1 MIILANNSSSLLIDL
16 GAAMTTNHLQWSVC
30 WQGVTTSFG
39 SGNGIIDDVG
49 YTHSGVTDGTTAVE
63 MVPAPDMN
71 TATAHY
77 SRQIKYI
84 SVYNADTVSTTVTIR
99 IHDGADRNQIVAILA
114 AGSHLFYEDFQGWYV
129 LNSAGIVPPSGPGTY
144 LEIVNNLSDVANAAT
159 SRTNLGLA
167 IGTNVQAYDSDLS
180 AIAALAPSND
190 DIIQR
195 KTGAWTNRTIAQYYT
210 DLQPSVKNDVYFTF
224 LCLYGGTTPL
234 ADSSVWHF
242 LNSGISPTA
251 ANTDTNND
259 FNFGYAVNLI
269 AATIITFGNTTAGTS
284 ENVALAL
291 RNTTQATTTTI
302 GNFTTNGG
310 SATVVVNTTINGLN
324 IAIASS
330 DFFTLRVTNPVW
342 VTNPIAAVYRV
353 LLTFKRV

>member
-1 MIILANNSSSLLIDL
+1 
-16 GAAMTTNHLQWSVC
+16 
-30 WQGVTTSFG
+30 
-39 SGNGIIDDVG
+39 
-49 YTHSGVTDGTTAVE
+49 
-63 MVPAPDMN
+63 
-71 TATAHY
+71 
-77 SRQIKYI
+77 
-84 SVYNADTVSTTVTIR
+84 
-99 IHDGADRNQIVAILA
+99 
-114 AGSHLFYEDFQGWYV
+114 
-129 LNSAGIVPPSGPGTY
+129 
-144 LEIVNNLSDVANAAT
+144 
-159 SRTNLGLA
+159 
-167 IGTNVQAYDSDLS
+167 
-180 AIAALAPSND
+180 
-190 DIIQR
+190 
-195 KTGAWTNRTIAQYYT
+195 
-210 DLQPSVKNDVYFTF
+210 
-224 LCLYGGTTPL
+224 LYGGTTPL

-242 LNSGISPTA
+242 LNSGITPTA

-284 ENVALAL
+284 ENVTLAL

-302 GNFTTNGG
+302 GTFTTNGG